1 MRRGSG
7 AVLALILLSCL
18 PMPVLSQSDY
28 TTSPDWRA
36 EKCRRYSNVWQRVKQ
51 SEAARGLSAG
61 FVTAHEAFI
70 ASGCTAPADVC
81 PRSAA
86 ELEIANQLV
95 LMAMSE
101 GMASTFLPFACKKAP

>member
-1 MRRGSG
+1 MRRGSR

-18 PMPVLSQSDY
+18 PTPVLSQGDY

-36 EKCRRYSNVWQRVKQ
+36 EKCRRYGNVWHRVKQ
-51 SEAARGLSAG
+51 SEAARGLSAS

-86 ELEIANQLV
+86 ELEVANQLV

>member
-1 MRRGSG
+1 MTGRWRRI
-7 AVLALILLSCL
+7 LFLMLISSVST
-18 PMPVLSQSDY
+18 PVLSQSDY

-51 SEAARGLSAG
+51 SDAARGLSAG
-61 FVTAHEAFI
+61 FLTDHEAFI